1 MSTLTGSPWRELDL
15 FAPTAEHRLLAETVA
30 EFVASEVE
38 PQATAYNRDEKFNLA
53 LFRRAGELGLLGL
66 TVAEED
72 GGAGLDAT
80 AAVIV
85 HEALSTADP
94 GFALAYLAH
103 SVLFVNNFYRNAS
116 AAQRRRILPGVLSG
130 ARIGGMCMT
139 EPEAGTDVLGMRTT
153 ARRNAGPSR

>member
-1 MSTLTGSPWRELDL
+1 MTSPPDSAWRDLDL
-15 FAPTAEHRLLAETVA
+15 FAPTEVHRLLAETVTA
-30 EFVASEVE
+30 FVANEVE
-38 PQATAYNRDEKFNLA
+38 PQAGAYNREEKFNVA

-66 TVAEED
+66 TVGEAD

-116 AAQRRRILPGVLSG
+116 PAQRQRILPPVLSG
-130 ARIGGMCMT
+130 EWIVGMCVT
-139 EPEAGTDVLGMRTT
+139 GPDGGT
-153 ARRNAGPSR
+153 